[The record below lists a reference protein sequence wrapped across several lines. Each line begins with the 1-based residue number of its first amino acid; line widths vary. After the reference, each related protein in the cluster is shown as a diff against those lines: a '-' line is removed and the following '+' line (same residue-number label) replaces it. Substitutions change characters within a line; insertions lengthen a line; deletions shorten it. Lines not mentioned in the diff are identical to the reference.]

1 MIYTA
6 ALSKRHPS
14 ATLELL
20 AHQLTII
27 KASQQCDGLFWRAY
41 DTLLHQRSSHR
52 EQNLV
57 PLGHRPVHQV
67 FFTGRAK
74 QVTLCSVCD
83 STGHMAPDCPR
94 RTCKWDFKLLTIQAT
109 PKRSVAG
116 QCMRQVQHSGGVPVP
131 GQVQVPPYLRGL
143 QRQPPSQRLPPQ
155 GKPTKSEPSGG
166 QPERRTRSHIASPPP
181 PMLHNSLTNSATI
194 LNCILHTAMR
204 AHVRP
209 SSSMHAKHPC
219 MIQHGQHVPYS

>member
-1 MIYTA
+1 MGAQNATLLNSPPPRFTLFPGCEFIRPKRKQIRTISDWVQDFMIYTA

-57 PLGHRPVHQV
+57 PLGHRPVHQG

-166 QPERRTRSHIASPPP
+166 QDRKS
-181 PMLHNSLTNSATI
+181 
-194 LNCILHTAMR
+194 
-204 AHVRP
+204 V
-209 SSSMHAKHPC
+209 
-219 MIQHGQHVPYS
+219 V